1 MKHAHVTPL
10 KGKNMPKVKLGPN
23 RQITLPAATVKHLGL
38 SVGEEL
44 EVVEGEKAV
53 MLVPRKS
60 IPKDQRW
67 YHTPAWQ
74 QMMQKAFEDLKKG
87 RMAGPFKSVDELIK
101 DLRS

>member
-1 MKHAHVTPL
+1 MS
-10 KGKNMPKVKLGPN
+10 KVKLGPN